1 MYIDIVPN
9 RDSPPAILLRES
21 YRDENGRVKKRT
33 LCNLS
38 CLSLEQAHKMRAI
51 LRGGHV
57 TEQALE
63 DCFEVIESSAHGH
76 VAAILGV
83 VAQLNVPSL
92 LGRGDSANRRNALA
106 TIVGR
111 LLFPGSKLAL
121 SRQISGTQ
129 TTLAQELSLAE
140 DFDEND
146 IYEAMRW
153 LWNRQEEI
161 ESRLAKRHFQDGC
174 VVLYDLSSTWYE
186 GSRCPLI
193 AFGHNRDGKKGK
205 KQINFG
211 LLTNADGCPISIQV
225 YPGNISDPAT
235 VVDQLAKLRHRFGLR
250 KIVVVGDRG
259 MLTSARLDAAAAD
272 PALDG
277 YGWISALR
285 SPQIKELVAARDIQP
300 ELFDQRA
307 LAEITSVQFPG
318 ERLVVCRNPSLAS
331 ERGRKREELLAA
343 TENVFQEIQKACRRE
358 SRPCRGK
365 DNIARRVQREAAK
378 YKMLKHFELCITD
391 DDFTFGRKEDAI
403 AEEKRLDGFYVIRAR
418 NVTKEEMDGNKLVDT
433 YKSLSG
439 VERAFRAIKTTSLK
453 VRPVFHHDEDM
464 VRAHFLVCM
473 LAYYVQWHME
483 RKLAPV
489 LFADEELETQKSRRT
504 NPVEGTERSNSAKDK
519 EASKRT
525 DDGLV
530 VHSFSTLL
538 DELAGFARVKC
549 AELVEGAG
557 SFLKLTRPTELHRR
571 VFDLLGVK
579 LPDRAV

>member
-51 LRGGHV
+51 LWGGHV

-111 LLFPGSKLAL
+111 LLFPGSKLAF

-153 LWNRQEEI
+153 FWNRQEEI

-193 AFGHNRDGKKGK
+193 AFGHNRDG
-205 KQINFG
+205 
-211 LLTNADGCPISIQV
+211 TW
-225 YPGNISDPAT
+225 
-235 VVDQLAKLRHRFGLR
+235 
-250 KIVVVGDRG
+250 RG
-259 MLTSARLDAAAAD
+259 SR
-272 PALDG
+272 
-277 YGWISALR
+277 LR
-285 SPQIKELVAARDIQP
+285 SSLRTRCSKR
-300 ELFDQRA
+300 
-307 LAEITSVQFPG
+307 SSPG
-318 ERLVVCRNPSLAS
+318 GRIRW
-331 ERGRKREELLAA
+331 RGRNDPTR
-343 TENVFQEIQKACRRE
+343 
-358 SRPCRGK
+358 
-365 DNIARRVQREAAK
+365 
-378 YKMLKHFELCITD
+378 
-391 DDFTFGRKEDAI
+391 
-403 AEEKRLDGFYVIRAR
+403 
-418 NVTKEEMDGNKLVDT
+418 
-433 YKSLSG
+433 
-439 VERAFRAIKTTSLK
+439 
-453 VRPVFHHDEDM
+453 
-464 VRAHFLVCM
+464 
-473 LAYYVQWHME
+473 
-483 RKLAPV
+483 
-489 LFADEELETQKSRRT
+489 RRT
-504 NPVEGTERSNSAKDK
+504 RRLPNA
-519 EASKRT
+519 RT
-525 DDGLV
+525 
-530 VHSFSTLL
+530 T
-538 DELAGFARVKC
+538 
-549 AELVEGAG
+549 
-557 SFLKLTRPTELHRR
+557 
-571 VFDLLGVK
+571 DLWCIPS
-579 LPDRAV
+579 PDCSLNCPDSHA